1 MTLPMLVVISGPAGT
16 GKTTLAHL
24 LARGLGCPAV
34 CRDEIKEGMAHAAE
48 HFTPSPGDALT
59 QRTFAVFFHVLQLL
73 LENGVSVVAEATFQD
88 EVWTPKLS
96 PLAPVARLRV
106 VQCHT
111 DPVTARRRI
120 VARSGTRSAHAD
132 GELIARLESGDD
144 YFEQFNRLTVAAPS
158 IDVDTTDGYNPTLE
172 RILGFLATS
181 DEYAATD

>member
-1 MTLPMLVVISGPAGT
+1 
-16 GKTTLAHL
+16 
-24 LARGLGCPAV
+24 
-34 CRDEIKEGMAHAAE
+34 
-48 HFTPSPGDALT
+48 
-59 QRTFAVFFHVLQLL
+59 
-73 LENGVSVVAEATFQD
+73 
-88 EVWTPKLS
+88 
-96 PLAPVARLRV
+96 V